1 MLTRDDVVRHAAL
14 LPSAWKPVVQAVTN
28 HPHDDAVTLVD
39 ITMYGLGETVYDLP
53 VITISEGRRGGYA
66 WRVDI
71 GGAPVDRGIA
81 FGLGSAVGYG
91 TMSIFDHRRECAARP
106 VAYVN
111 GPTAA

>member
-1 MLTRDDVVRHAAL
+1 MLTRDDVARHAAI
-14 LPSAWKPVVQAVTN
+14 LPGAWKPVVQSVTN
-28 HPHDDAVTLVD
+28 RPFDDAVILVD
-39 ITMYGLGETVYDLP
+39 ITMHGLGETVYEWP

-91 TMSIFDHRRECAARP
+91 TMAIFDTLRQRAALE
-106 VAYVN
+106 VA
-111 GPTAA
+111 A